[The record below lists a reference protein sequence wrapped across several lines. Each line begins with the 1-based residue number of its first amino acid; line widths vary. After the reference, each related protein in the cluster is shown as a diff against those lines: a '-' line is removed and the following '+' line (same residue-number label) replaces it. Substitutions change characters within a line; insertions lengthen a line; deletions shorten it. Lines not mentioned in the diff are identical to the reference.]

1 MLRAGLLVSLLVT
14 HSTAQMEGMGGM
26 PKKPKPQ
33 PITGDIKYIR
43 CQTCQ
48 IMVEK
53 ALEQTN
59 ELLAEQKP
67 KTQQKRRFDSSSNL
81 GGLESGV
88 EDIVTS
94 ICDSESKEGNWMS
107 HYDIAKFRQAL
118 RLMNQ
123 LGGDVVGGHCKR
135 ECRTI
140 EKACAG
146 VLDSVESELAE
157 LLLDAAKAKTSAG
170 MVAQRVCT
178 KMAGV
183 CKKGKTPLWPEGK
196 VRRNEEFKP
205 KTKKDQETDD
215 LMANLRNMPGMEGQ
229 GLQMMSGDDLDLG
242 ESVGDGLKDEI

>member
-1 MLRAGLLVSLLVT
+1 MLQCVVLLSFLLAQA
-14 HSTAQMEGMGGM
+14 SAQMDAM
-26 PKKPKPQ
+26 PKKPKPT
-33 PITGDIKYIR
+33 PISGDIKYIR

-53 ALEQTN
+53 ALEQIN
-59 ELLAEQKP
+59 VLLAEEKP
-67 KTQQKRRFDSSSNL
+67 KSQQKRRFDSSSNL
-81 GGLESGV
+81 GGIESDV

-94 ICDSESKEGNWMS
+94 ICNSESKEGEWMS
-107 HYDIAKFRQAL
+107 HYDIAKVGSAL

-140 EKACAG
+140 EKACMG
-146 VLDSVESELAE
+146 VLETVESELAE
-157 LLLDAAKAKTSAG
+157 LLLASAKAKTSPG

-183 CKKGKTPLWPEGK
+183 CKKGKTPPWPEGK

-205 KTKKDQETDD
+205 KTKKDRETEE
-215 LMANLRNMPGMEGQ
+215 LMASMQSMPGMEGQ
-229 GLQMMSGDDLDLG
+229 SLQMLRGDELDLG
-242 ESVGDGLKDEI
+242 DSDGGDGLKDEV